1 MVKIRNFVTSFL
13 LVFGFVGMS
22 YTAEFSSQA
31 GYYQLNLSD
40 WPNDM
45 IQSLETDVPE
55 VNNTQLTPE
64 KLNTLIKK
72 LDLKFRFNSLKLI
85 SGAKPHELRL
95 VGEIS
100 AQIEMIEFEGLSDL
114 SEGEALLLMNLNLK
128 NAIEEDYV
136 KSAIEKL
143 IQYYQEQGHRFAS
156 GDYQYQTLSTFKRK
170 LVIRM
175 NLKKQTKISGVTI
188 ENLDSANQALITQQL
203 SAAFKNDVLNQVTLG
218 KLSNRLRQGLS
229 ENGYYL
235 TAVPAAQLV
244 FSADELKA
252 RAKYKLDVKQ
262 RYDVE
267 IINAREFSKSYL
279 EDDVLKLGV
288 YSSADANFGAD
299 LSEKLKY
306 FYLSEGYPHINVSY
320 FERKDE
326 KKITVTLNLD
336 EGPFVR
342 IKQIQF
348 SGQLSRPSLY
358 YEKKLAEISSFKV
371 NSKYVK
377 EEIEAALKNLLLS
390 LQNEGYVNARFGL
403 VQVSTDREQPKDGL
417 VSVQIYE
424 GDQVDIGAIDILG
437 NSQFMTLRLKKE
449 MGLEVGQK
457 LNLKS
462 LEEGTNKLKVFYA
475 SLGYIEFKLVNENT
489 DLIQYL
495 NKNTLAQLKFI
506 VNEGPR
512 VEVQSI
518 LIEGN
523 ESTHEKVILTEID
536 FKPGDFLTPAKL
548 EESVS
553 RLQRTGHF
561 RSIEISTLE
570 SGTEVAARTVL
581 IKVTERD
588 PGVFAIGAGITNEN
602 RGTLQGYSGIAYRN
616 IGGWGRGLS
625 ARIEGNYNFADVKFL
640 ESKLT
645 VGFVEPYLFETRT
658 RFRINLT
665 RSRTISNY
673 QLRKVTELNSS
684 TYSLEQDFT
693 SHITGIWDLL
703 NIATYVDRGATAED
717 EIAGGYRREDL
728 VIVSTGPTLDLDY
741 RNNLFNPTDGSFS
754 RLAFEYSFESGSSNI
769 DQFARLTGQTTF
781 YIPVQKTDLVFAQS
795 FRGGYVQDIK
805 PSGFGIPFDKKGFT
819 LGGRTTIRG
828 FDSRELFPSEQ
839 LIGPSYKLT
848 TFSTYQLVKSEFRF
862 PLVRNWDLFGAV
874 FYDGGQ
880 VLIDGITFEDRW
892 RDAVGIGIRY
902 NTPVG
907 PLNLEYAKKLDKKS
921 YESAEAFHL
930 SIGVF

>member
-1 MVKIRNFVTSFL
+1 MVFLVLFASDKIC
-13 LVFGFVGMS
+13 
-22 YTAEFSSQA
+22 YAAEILSQSEF
-31 GYYQLNLSD
+31 YQLNLSD
-40 WPNDM
+40 WPTDM
-45 IQSLETDVPE
+45 IKSLENEVPE
-55 VNNTQLTPE
+55 INNSKLTKE
-64 KLNTLIKK
+64 KLNELLKK
-72 LDLKFRFNSLKLI
+72 LDSKFHFNSLKLTP
-85 SGAKPHELRL
+85 SAKPFELRL

-100 AQIEMIEFEGLSDL
+100 AQIETIEFQGLSDL
-114 SEGEALLLMNLNLK
+114 SDGEALLLMNLTVK
-128 NAIEEDYV
+128 TAIEDDYV

-143 IQYYQEQGHRFAS
+143 VQYYQEQGYRFATAE
-156 GDYQYQTLSTFKRK
+156 YQYQTLSTFKRK
-170 LVIRM
+170 LVIQM
-175 NLKKQTKISGVTI
+175 YLKKQTKISGVTL
-188 ENLDSANQALITQQL
+188 ENLESGVQALITQQL
-203 SAAFKNDVLNQVTLG
+203 NTAFKNDVLNQKTLA
-218 KLSNRLRQGLS
+218 KLSVKLRQQLS

-235 TAVPAAQLV
+235 TPVPIAQLV

-252 RAKYKLDVKQ
+252 RALYKLDAKQ
-262 RYDVE
+262 RFDVE

-279 EDDVLKLGV
+279 EDDVLKLGA
-288 YSSADANFGAD
+288 YTSADANFGSD
-299 LSEKLKY
+299 LSEKLKL
-306 FYLSEGYPHINVSY
+306 FYLSEGYPHFNVSY

-326 KKITVTLNLD
+326 KKITITLNLE

-358 YEKKLAEISSFKV
+358 YEKKLAETSSLKV

-377 EEIEAALKNLLLS
+377 EEIETAVKNLLLS

-403 VQVSTDREQPKDGL
+403 VQVTTDREQPKNGL

-424 GDQVDIGAIDILG
+424 GEQVDIGAITIEG
-437 NSQFMTLRLKKE
+437 NSQFTAAQLKKE

-457 LNLKS
+457 LNLKT
-462 LEEGTNKLKVFYA
+462 LEDATNKLKLFYA
-475 SLGYIEFKLVNENT
+475 GLGYIEFKLVNENT

-495 NKNTLAQLKFI
+495 NKNTLAQLKF
-506 VNEGPR
+506 VVSEGPR

-518 LIEGN
+518 IIEGN
-523 ESTHEKVILTEID
+523 ELTHEKVILTEID
-536 FKPGDFLTPAKL
+536 FKPGDILTPAKL

-561 RSIEISTLE
+561 RSIEILTLE
-570 SGTEVAARTVL
+570 AGTEVAARTVL
-581 IKVTERD
+581 IKVSERD
-588 PGVFAIGAGITNEN
+588 PGVFAIGAGLTNEN
-602 RGTLQGYSGIAYRN
+602 NGTLQGYSGIAYRN

-625 ARIEGNYNFADVKFL
+625 ARVEGNYNFAGVKFL

-645 VGFVEPYLFETRT
+645 VGFVEPYLLETRT

-665 RSRTISNY
+665 RSTSISNY
-673 QLRKVTELNSS
+673 QLRKVTELNSA

-717 EIAGGYRREDL
+717 EIAGGYMREDL
-728 VIVSTGPTLDLDY
+728 VIASTGPTLDLDY

-754 RLAFEYSFESGSSNI
+754 RLAFEYSFENGSLRI
-769 DQFARLTGQTTF
+769 DQFIRLTGQTTF
-781 YIPVQKTDLVFAQS
+781 YIPVQKSDLVFAQS

-805 PSGFGIPFDKKGFT
+805 PMGFGIPFDKKGFT

-848 TFSTYQLVKSEFRF
+848 TFSSYQLIKSEFRF
-862 PLVRNWDLFGAV
+862 PLVRKWDLFGAV

-892 RDAVGIGIRY
+892 RDAVGIGLRY